1 MWAPDYVTP
10 DELKAYLRITDT
22 VDDAQFGPVIA
33 AASRAIDRATHR
45 QFGQLETPEA
55 LVYTARWSTS
65 RGRWLIEI
73 DDLMTDTGLIVA
85 TVDGPITAYKL
96 QPGNAA
102 VKGRPWTRLL
112 VDQDS
117 AVQPTADVDGVTVT
131 GQFGWADVPETI
143 KQAAKLQAGRL
154 FQRRDALFGVAG
166 SPEAGSELRLLAKV
180 DPDVA
185 VMVADYDR
193 DRVVFG

>member
-22 VDDAQFGPVIA
+22 IDDAQFGPAIA
-33 AASRAIDRATHR
+33 AASRAIDQHTDR
-45 QFGQLETPEA
+45 QFGQLEAAEPM
-55 LVYTARWSTS
+55 VYTARWSTA

-73 DDLMTDTGLIVA
+73 DDLMTSTGLIVT
-85 TVDGPITAYKL
+85 TVDGPITFKL
-96 QPGNAA
+96 YPANAA
-102 VKGRPWTRLL
+102 VKGKPWTRLL

-117 AVQPTADVDGVTVT
+117 AVQPTGDVDEITVT
-131 GQFGWADVPETI
+131 GQFGWLEVPEAV
-143 KQAAKLQAGRL
+143 KQAAKLQAGRV

-166 SPEAGSELRLLAKV
+166 SPESGSEVRLLAKV

-185 VMVADYDR
+185 VSLRDYVR
-193 DRVVFG
+193 NAVVFG